1 MGAAAHLGID
11 LREYDARIRTF
22 VQGYDAMLQIAAAAL
37 ATAVRSR
44 APLVVDLGIGT
55 GGLSAAC
62 LRQVAR
68 ARIVGIDEDEAMLA
82 AARAR
87 LGRRLTATIHESFET
102 AAIPPCDAVIA
113 SLALHHI
120 PTPE

>member
-68 ARIVGIDEDEAMLA
+68 ARIVGVDEEEGMLA
-82 AARAR
+82 PGPRR
-87 LGRRLTATIHESFET
+87 LGPRPPPTVPERLET
-102 AAIPPCDAVIA
+102 PPLPPRAAAHPSLPP
-113 SLALHHI
+113 
-120 PTPE
+120 P